1 MALVEIVVEIQKRHS
16 GNNLICNGFQ
26 FFSKLP
32 LTLYVRVR
40 ILHPL
45 PKKKALKPLQYQGFQ
60 GLLFFSNI

>member
-40 ILHPL
+40 ILHQL
-45 PKKKALKPLQYQGFQ
+45 PKKKALKSLILQGFQ